1 MRVRELLTPQHTYV
15 DVHGVSKKRLL
26 DQVAQ
31 FAADTCPELT
41 EQLVF
46 DALIARERL
55 GSTGIGEGI
64 AIPHCRMAAC
74 DKPIG
79 MLLKLDEAIDFESI
93 DGKLVDLVFVLLVPE
108 ANPEQ
113 HLKTLSHLA
122 ALFNE
127 SGFREQLR
135 TATTSENLYQ
145 RASSSEEEL
154 RLAS

>member
-1 MRVRELLTPQHTYV
+1 MRVRELLTADHTHI

-31 FAADTCPELT
+31 FAATSCDALS
-41 EQLVF
+41 EQQVF

-74 DKPIG
+74 DKPLGI
-79 MLLKLDEAIDFESI
+79 LLRLDQPIDFESI
-93 DGKLVDLVFVLLVPE
+93 DGKPVDLVFVLLVPE

-127 SGFREQLR
+127 AGFREQLR
-135 TATTSENLYQ
+135 SARTAEDLFQ
-145 RASSSEEEL
+145 RATSSEEEL

>member
-1 MRVRELLTPQHTYV
+1 MRVREILTPENTHI

-31 FAADTCPELT
+31 LVASNASSLS
-41 EQLVF
+41 EQQVF

-64 AIPHCRMAAC
+64 AIPHCRLGC
-74 DKPIG
+74 CEKPVG
-79 MLLKLDEAIDFESI
+79 LLIRLDEAIDFESI
-93 DGKLVDLVFVLLVPE
+93 DGKPVDLVFVLLVPE

-127 SGFREQLR
+127 AGFRDQLR
-135 TATTSENLYQ
+135 TAQNAETLFQ
-145 RASSSEEEL
+145 RATSSEEEL

>member
-1 MRVRELLTPQHTYV
+1 MRVREILTPENTHV

-31 FAADTCPELT
+31 LAVAHCSELS
-41 EQLVF
+41 EQQVF

-64 AIPHCRMAAC
+64 AIPHCRLGTC
-74 DKPIG
+74 DKPVG
-79 MLLKLDEAIDFESI
+79 VLVRLDQAIDFESI
-93 DGKLVDLVFVLLVPE
+93 DGKPVDLVFVLLVPE
-108 ANPEQ
+108 TNPEQ

-127 SGFREQLR
+127 PGFREQLR
-135 TATTSENLYQ
+135 DADSADRLYQ
-145 RASSSEEEL
+145 RATSSEEEL